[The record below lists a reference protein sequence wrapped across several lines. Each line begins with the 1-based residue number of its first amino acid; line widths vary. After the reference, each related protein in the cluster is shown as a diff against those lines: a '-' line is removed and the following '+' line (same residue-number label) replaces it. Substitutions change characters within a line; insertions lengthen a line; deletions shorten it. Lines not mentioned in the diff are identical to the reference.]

1 MPAGKRTGPR
11 PLAGALRPTP
21 LAASKRGVRGAAVGA
36 TSALGAAG
44 ASGALASARRDIR
57 RVARPERAESNKW
70 FFKTGPGEY
79 GADDRFLGITVPH
92 LRSIARE
99 YRDMPLKYV
108 VKLLQSPWHEER
120 LLALLIM
127 VGQYVG
133 GDTRTRQ
140 AIHQLYLRN
149 TRSINNWDLVD
160 SSAAQIVGAHLE
172 TRDRRMLRRLAR
184 SKSVWERRIAMI
196 ATYHYIR
203 RRDSKDALAVAA
215 LLRRDDHD
223 LIHKAVGWM
232 LREIGKRD
240 RSAEERFLRKHARA
254 MPRTM
259 LRYATEKFPRPLR
272 QKYMG
277 R

>member
-1 MPAGKRTGPR
+1 MP
-11 PLAGALRPTP
+11 
-21 LAASKRGVRGAAVGA
+21 
-36 TSALGAAG
+36 TSAGL
-44 ASGALASARRDIR
+44 SSVRRDLKK
-57 RVARPERAESNKW
+57 VARPERAKSNAW
-70 FFKTGPGEY
+70 FFKTGPGDY
-79 GADDRFLGITVPH
+79 GAGDRFLGVTVPQ
-92 LRSIARE
+92 LRTLARE

-127 VGQYVG
+127 VDQYG
-133 GDTRTRQ
+133 RADAAGRQ

-149 TRSINNWDLVD
+149 TKSINNWDLVD

-172 TRDRRMLRRLAR
+172 QQRDRRVLRTLAR
-184 SKSVWERRIAMI
+184 STSLWERRIAMI

-203 RRDSKDALAVAA
+203 QRDYTDALTIAG
-215 LLRRDDHD
+215 LLRRDEHD

-240 RSAEERFLRKHARA
+240 RGAEERFLRKHAQT

-259 LRYATEKFPRPLR
+259 LRYAIEKFPQPLR
-272 QKYMG
+272 RRYLSMSHRRAAG
-277 R
+277 TRSPFLAV

>member
-1 MPAGKRTGPR
+1 MGTE
-11 PLAGALRPTP
+11 
-21 LAASKRGVRGAAVGA
+21 
-36 TSALGAAG
+36 
-44 ASGALASARRDIR
+44 GALASVRRDLR
-57 RVARPERAESNKW
+57 NVARPDRAEGFAS
-70 FFKTGPGEY
+70 FFKTGPGDY
-79 GADDRFLGITVPH
+79 GAGDRFLGITVPQ

-108 VKLLQSPWHEER
+108 VTLLRSPWHEER

-127 VGQYVG
+127 VGQYARA
-133 GDTRTRQ
+133 DTPTRR

-149 TRSINNWDLVD
+149 TKWINNWDLVD

-172 TRDRRMLRRLAR
+172 PRDRRVLRRLAR
-184 SKSVWERRIAMI
+184 SSSLWERRIAMI

-203 RRDSKDALAVAA
+203 QRDFKDALAVAG
-215 LLRRDDHD
+215 LLRRDEHD

-240 RSAEERFLRKHARA
+240 RGAEERFLRTHART

-259 LRYATEKFPRPLR
+259 LRYAIEKFPQPLR
-272 QKYMG
+272 RKYMTG
-277 R
+277 RISS

>member
-1 MPAGKRTGPR
+1 MPTTA
-11 PLAGALRPTP
+11 AL
-21 LAASKRGVRGAAVGA
+21 SSV
-36 TSALGAAG
+36 
-44 ASGALASARRDIR
+44 RRDLR
-57 RVARPERAESNKW
+57 KLARPDRAKSNAW

-79 GADDRFLGITVPH
+79 GAGDRFLGLTVPQ
-92 LRSIARE
+92 LRTIARE

-108 VKLLQSPWHEER
+108 VTLLRSPWHEER

-127 VGQYVG
+127 VGQYARA
-133 GDTRTRQ
+133 DEATRQ

-149 TRSINNWDLVD
+149 TTSINNWDLVD

-172 TRDRRMLRRLAR
+172 LRDRRVLRRLAR
-184 SKSVWERRIAMI
+184 SESLWERRIAMI

-203 RRDSKDALAVAA
+203 QRDFKDALTIAG
-215 LLRRDDHD
+215 LLRRDEHD

-240 RSAEERFLRKHARA
+240 RGAEERFLRKHART

-259 LRYATEKFPRPLR
+259 LRYAIEKFPPPLR
-272 QKYMG
+272 RRYLSMSHRKG
-277 R
+277 AGTRKLFSRTTK